1 MQNRLSW
8 AELENLSVLRGVSC
22 DSVVDALREC
32 PIIRLKKGEVLI
44 RTGQNNQSLYIILS
58 GRLAVYLEYPGSD
71 PITVLDQG
79 ETVGELSVIDDSPAS
94 AYVVGAEDSRL
105 LEVDESSFWQMI
117 SESHAFACNML
128 LLLSNRMRTS
138 DKALLGNIRLRKRF
152 QRDAMFDSLTEMHN
166 RRWLDIQL
174 PRLIKRHI
182 RSKSPLCIVMFDIDH
197 FKKYNDNYGHDA
209 GDHVLAQVSR
219 TIMQCLRPTDLS
231 ARFGGEE
238 FVIMLAGISME
249 LAWIVAERLRK
260 AIASQ
265 RVVTH
270 DGGELPAVTVSMGIA
285 ESRIDDDA
293 DSFLKRADTAMYK
306 AKNAGRNRTCRE

>member
-1 MQNRLSW
+1 MQSRLSR
-8 AELENLSVLRGVSC
+8 AELENLFVLRGVSC
-22 DSVVDALREC
+22 DSVVDSLREC
-32 PIIRLKKGEVLI
+32 PIILLKKGEVLI

-105 LEVDESSFWQMI
+105 LEVDETSFWQMI

-138 DKALLGNIRLRKRF
+138 DKALLGNIRLRRRF
-152 QRDAMFDSLTEMHN
+152 QHDAMFDSLTEMHN

-174 PRLIKRHI
+174 PRLVKRHI

-197 FKKYNDNYGHDA
+197 FKKYNDSYGHDA
-209 GDHVLAQVSR
+209 GDHVLA
-219 TIMQCLRPTDLS
+219 
-231 ARFGGEE
+231 
-238 FVIMLAGISME
+238 
-249 LAWIVAERLRK
+249 
-260 AIASQ
+260 
-265 RVVTH
+265 
-270 DGGELPAVTVSMGIA
+270 
-285 ESRIDDDA
+285 
-293 DSFLKRADTAMYK
+293 
-306 AKNAGRNRTCRE
+306 

>member
-1 MQNRLSW
+1 MQNRQSW
-8 AELENLSVLRGVSC
+8 AELKNLFVLRGVSC
-22 DSVVDALREC
+22 DSVLDSLREC
-32 PIIRLKKGEVLI
+32 PITRLKKGEVLI
-44 RTGQNNQSLYIILS
+44 RAGQNNQSLYIILS

-94 AYVVGAEDSRL
+94 AYVVGAEDSQL
-105 LEVDESSFWQMI
+105 LEVDETSFWQMI

-138 DKALLGNIRLRKRF
+138 DKALLGNIRLRRRF
-152 QRDAMFDSLTEMHN
+152 QHDAMFDSLTEMHN

-182 RSKSPLCIVMFDIDH
+182 RGKNPLCIVMFDIDH
-197 FKKYNDNYGHDA
+197 FKEYNDSYGHDA
-209 GDHVLAQVSR
+209 GDHVLAQVSK

-238 FVIMLAGISME
+238 FVIMLSGVAME

-260 AIASQ
+260 AIAAQ
-265 RVVTH
+265 RVVTYA
-270 DGGELPAVTVSMGIA
+270 GGELQAISVSMGIA
-285 ESRIDDDA
+285 ESRMDDTA
-293 DSFLKRADTAMYK
+293 DSFLKRADTAMYR
-306 AKNAGRNRTCRE
+306 AKNTGRNRTCRE

>member
-8 AELENLSVLRGVSC
+8 SELENLFVLRGVSC

-32 PIIRLKKGEVLI
+32 PVIRLSKGEVLI
-44 RTGQNNQSLYIILS
+44 RTGQNNQSFYIILS
-58 GRLAVYLEYPGSD
+58 GKLAIYLEYPGSD
-71 PITVLDQG
+71 PIAVLDQG
-79 ETVGELSVIDDSPAS
+79 ETVGELSVIDDSSAS

-105 LEVDESSFWQMI
+105 LEVDETAFWQMI

-138 DKALLGNIRLRKRF
+138 DKALLGNIRMRKRF
-152 QRDAMFDSLTEMHN
+152 QHDAMFDSLTEMHN
-166 RRWLDIQL
+166 RRWLDVQL
-174 PRLIKRHI
+174 PRLINRHI

-197 FKKYNDNYGHDA
+197 FKKYNDSYGHDA
-209 GDHVLAQVSR
+209 GDCVLAQVSR

-238 FVIMLAGISME
+238 FVIMLSGVTME

-260 AIASQ
+260 AIAAQ
-265 RVVTH
+265 RVVTYA
-270 DGGELPAVTVSMGIA
+270 GGELPAVTVSMGIA
-285 ESRIDDDA
+285 ESRMDDTA
-293 DSFLKRADTAMYK
+293 DSFLKRADIAMYK